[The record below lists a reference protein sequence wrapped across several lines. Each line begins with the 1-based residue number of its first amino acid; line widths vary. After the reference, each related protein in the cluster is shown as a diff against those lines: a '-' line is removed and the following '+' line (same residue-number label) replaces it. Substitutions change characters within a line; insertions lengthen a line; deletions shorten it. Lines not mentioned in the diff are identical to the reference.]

1 MAAVAKRQL
10 VLVHG
15 WGVNRCV
22 WRPIADALAK
32 RYQIVAADL
41 PGYGGHSAL
50 DGSDSLLTMAEAVAD
65 SVTGPAVW
73 VGWSL
78 GGMVAMQVAM
88 SRPSQVIQ
96 LILVGST
103 AKFIADRQWQ
113 HGVSAGNMDRFCH
126 DLSTDYDAALIRFL
140 LLQSAKLGH
149 SRQLARQL
157 GALIA
162 ACGVPDK
169 RALERSLEILK
180 SSDLRPLLSRV
191 TVPTDVIH
199 GRLDRLVPPAAA
211 EYLADR
217 IPNARLFWL
226 PGGHAPFVTH
236 PQEFVSLLVR
246 DDA

>member
-1 MAAVAKRQL
+1 MAAAVKRQL

-22 WRPIADALAK
+22 WRPITDALET
-32 RYQIVAADL
+32 RFHVVAADL
-41 PGYGGHSAL
+41 PGYGGHTAHN
-50 DGSDSLLTMAEAVAD
+50 GIESLPAMAEAVAA

-73 VGWSL
+73 IGWSL
-78 GGMVAMQVAM
+78 GGMVAMQAAI
-88 SRPSQVIQ
+88 SRPAQVTR

-103 AKFIADRQWQ
+103 AKFITDREWQ
-113 HGVSAGNMDRFCH
+113 HGVAAGDMDRFCR
-126 DLSTDYDAALIRFL
+126 DLCADYDAALTRFL
-140 LLQSAKLGH
+140 LMQSAKLGN

-162 ACGVPDK
+162 ACGAPN
-169 RALERSLEILK
+169 RWALERSLEILK

-191 TVPTDVIH
+191 AVSTDVIH
-199 GRLDRLVPPAAA
+199 GRFDRLVPPAAA
-211 EYLADR
+211 QYVADR
-217 IPNARLFWL
+217 IPHARLWWL
-226 PGGHAPFVTH
+226 PGGHAPFLTH

>member
-1 MAAVAKRQL
+1 MTAAAQRQL

-22 WRPIADALAK
+22 WRPVADALAK
-32 RYQIVAADL
+32 RYQVVAADL
-41 PGYGGHSAL
+41 PGYGGDAAL
-50 DGSDSLLTMAEAVAD
+50 DGSESLLTMAEAVAA

-73 VGWSL
+73 IGWSL

-88 SRPSQVIQ
+88 SGLSQVTQ

-113 HGVSAGNMDRFCH
+113 YGVSADNMDRFCH
-126 DLSTDYDAALIRFL
+126 DLSTDYDAALTRFL
-140 LLQSAKLGH
+140 LLQSETLGH
-149 SRQLARQL
+149 GRQLARQL

-162 ACGVPDK
+162 ACGAPDK
-169 RALERSLEILK
+169 RALQCSLEILK
-180 SSDLRPLLSRV
+180 SSDLRPVLSRV

-199 GRLDRLVPPAAA
+199 GRFDRLVPPAAA
-211 EYLADR
+211 QYLADR
-217 IPNARLFWL
+217 IPNARLWWL
-226 PGGHAPFVTH
+226 PGGHAPFVSH
-236 PQEFVSLLVR
+236 PQEFVRLVVG

>member
-1 MAAVAKRQL
+1 MTAVAKRRL

-22 WRPIADALAK
+22 WRPISDALAN
-32 RYQIVAADL
+32 RYQVVAADL
-41 PGYGGHSAL
+41 PGYGQQSAL
-50 DGSDSLLTMAEAVAD
+50 PGSDSLRAMAETVAD

-73 VGWSL
+73 IGWSL
-78 GGMVAMQVAM
+78 GGMVAMQVAI
-88 SRPSQVIQ
+88 SRPAQVIQ

-103 AKFIADRQWQ
+103 AKFVADRQWQ
-113 HGVSAGNMDRFCH
+113 HGVSADDMDQFCR

-140 LLQSAKLGH
+140 LLQSAKLGR
-149 SRQLARQL
+149 SRKLARQL
-157 GALIA
+157 GALIV
-162 ACGVPDK
+162 ACGAPDK
-169 RALERSLEILK
+169 RVLERSLEILK

-199 GRLDRLVPPAAA
+199 GRFDRLVPPAAA
-211 EYLADR
+211 QYLADR
-217 IPNARLFWL
+217 IPHARLSWL

-236 PQEFVSLLVR
+236 PREFVSLLGR